1 MVVRPDR
8 TAVDDSVPV
17 VTHEIVKSVMVRD
30 VVQQLP
36 GGNQVKRFRAGVLIA
51 ALSVSILAVAC
62 GRSGSDS
69 SSDTTSKSGSKAN
82 AACTKEALQATEIGV
97 TADTI
102 SIEVMADTGSALA
115 PGLFQANIDA
125 VQAFAKWANANGG
138 IGCRQ
143 VKVDTWDSKLD
154 PTESKNGI
162 LNACKNDLAMV
173 GGNSL
178 FNPDTT
184 DLGNCADKAGQPVG
198 LPDFAALAND
208 VHEQCAPTAWIL
220 QAVAEDCSK
229 GVPTGER
236 DLKAFKGQL
245 DYYKT
250 VQPNLKGVWLVPGD
264 LPTTVQSATY
274 QIAAAQQDG
283 ITVTDQMKVSGRS
296 EQSAFATY
304 VQALKAGNGNFLYNG
319 SNDVAMIKMRKE
331 AAAQGLTGVNV
342 WSCSL
347 ACYTQNFRDAG
358 SAVDGTYVWMQYIPF
373 EEASSNA
380 ALKTYVDAVGGKP
393 DSFGAQAWQSAMAF
407 KQAVDEIVAEQG
419 ANAITRPNL
428 LAKMKTL
435 SFDADGW
442 IGKRT
447 GQRVFSDC
455 QVVMQINNG
464 KFERVFP
471 KEAGTLDCKPAN
483 ITTVKLDPAQAATQV
498 K

>member
-1 MVVRPDR
+1 
-8 TAVDDSVPV
+8 
-17 VTHEIVKSVMVRD
+17 MVRE

-62 GRSGSDS
+62 GRSGSETSTDS
-69 SSDTTSKSGSKAN
+69 GNGSGGKAN

-102 SIEVMADTGSALA
+102 SIEVMADTGSPLA

-154 PTESKNGI
+154 PTEAKNGI

-198 LPDFAALAND
+198 IPDFAALAND
-208 VHEQCAPTAWIL
+208 IHEQCAPNAWII

-236 DLKAFKGQL
+236 NLQAFKGQL

-274 QIAAAQQDG
+274 QIAAAQADG
-283 ITVTDQMKVSGRS
+283 ITITDQMKVSGKA
-296 EQSAFATY
+296 EQSAFTTY
-304 VQALKAGNGNFLYNG
+304 VQALKAGNGNFLYDG
-319 SNDVAMIKMRKE
+319 SNDVSMVKMRKE
-331 AAAQGLTGVNV
+331 AAAQGLTGIDV
-342 WSCSL
+342 WGCSL

-373 EEASSNA
+373 EEASSNK
-380 ALKTYVDAVGGKP
+380 ALQTYIDASGGKP
-393 DSFGAQAWQSAMAF
+393 DSFGAQAWQASMAF

-435 SFDADGW
+435 TFDADGW

-447 GQRVFSDC
+447 GPKVFSDC
-455 QVVMQINNG
+455 MVVMQINGG

-471 KEAGTLDCKPAN
+471 KQAGTLDCKPSN
-483 ITTVKLDPAQAATQV
+483 VTTVKIDPAEAAKLV